1 MSSAPQ
7 NNAPPGAPAAASAAV
22 SAVREVEMKLHLDPR
37 DLPRVADL
45 PALKEKAEGAP
56 AVRALRTVYYD
67 TPDRRLFLGGVA
79 LRVRQDGDR
88 FVQTLKTINAATPGD
103 SAAVAIRKK
112 WDWAIPTAAPDMTPL
127 DAEGVAAL
135 VPEDARAALVP
146 QFTTE
151 FRRTTLLVRP
161 DALTSIE
168 MAVDDGQ
175 ITAGNACAR
184 ISEVELELKS
194 GRIGR
199 LFDLALVLQRRVP
212 VRIGTESKA
221 EIGDRLVTG
230 RLPAPVLPEPLG
242 LTPVTTVAEAYRHIV
257 RHGLRLLLAN
267 EACALAGGDVEGLHQ
282 MRVALR
288 RLRTA
293 IRLFR
298 PLAGVPDA
306 CRAGN
311 DIRWFSRQLG
321 PARDWD
327 VLLSH
332 GIAPF
337 AATEK
342 APADGIAALTVAVR
356 EARRAPA
363 LAAVE
368 AIQSPRCAGLILAL
382 GAWLEE
388 GAWQSGAAPAVRG
401 QLDRPMAELSGPWLA
416 AQHAKALKAGAL
428 KAGRDLNDADAATR
442 DRLRRRLR
450 KLRHTAEFFRGLY
463 AETATVPFI
472 TTLDALLA
480 ALDAEHDATVAGD
493 HLRRLSADRP
503 EQRPAADAT
512 VRWLAKQADK
522 RRKALPGLWKA
533 YRDGPVFW

>member
-7 NNAPPGAPAAASAAV
+7 NAAHQSAPAAV
-22 SAVREVEMKLHLDPR
+22 SAVREVEMKLLLDPR
-37 DLPRVADL
+37 DLPRVPDL
-45 PALKEKAEGAP
+45 PALKAAAEGAP
-56 AVRALRTVYYD
+56 VIRSLRTVYYD
-67 TPDRRLFLGGVA
+67 TPDRRLFAGGVA

-88 FVQTLKTINAATPGD
+88 FVQTLKTVNAATPGD

-112 WDWAIPTAAPDMTPL
+112 WDWTIPTAAPDMAPL
-127 DAEGVAAL
+127 DMEGVAAL
-135 VPEDARAALVP
+135 VPEEARGALT
-146 QFTTE
+146 QLFTTE

-168 MAVDDGQ
+168 VAVDEGQ

-194 GRIGR
+194 GRVGR
-199 LFDLALVLQRRVP
+199 LFDLALALQRSVP

-221 EIGDRLVTG
+221 EVGNRLVTG
-230 RLPAPVLPEPLG
+230 RLPAPALPEPLG

-298 PLAGVPDA
+298 PLAGEPDA
-306 CRAGN
+306 CRAG
-311 DIRWFSRQLG
+311 DGIRWFSRQLG

-327 VLLSH
+327 VLLSQ
-332 GIAPF
+332 GIEPF
-337 AATEK
+337 GATAK
-342 APADGIAALTVAVR
+342 APADTLAALAAAVR

-363 LAAVE
+363 QAAVE
-368 AIQSPRCAGLILAL
+368 AIQSPRCTGLILAL

-388 GAWQSGAAPAVRG
+388 GAWQSGAAPEIRAR
-401 QLDRPMAELSGPWLA
+401 LDRPMAEQSGPWLA
-416 AQHAKALKAGAL
+416 AQHAKALKAGRGLDGAD
-428 KAGRDLNDADAATR
+428 GRAR

-450 KLRHTAEFFRGLY
+450 KLRHTVEFFRGLH

-472 TTLDALLA
+472 AALDALLG
-480 ALDAEHDATVAGD
+480 ALDAEHDAAVARGL
-493 HLRRLSADRP
+493 LRTLSEAQP
-503 EQRPAADAT
+503 EHRAAADAT
-512 VRWLAKQADK
+512 ARCLAKQADK

-533 YRDGPVFW
+533 FRDGAVFW

>member
-7 NNAPPGAPAAASAAV
+7 NAATSGV

-37 DLPRVADL
+37 DLPRVPDL
-45 PALKEKAEGAP
+45 PALKAAAEGAP
-56 AVRALRTVYYD
+56 AVRNLRTVYYD
-67 TPDRRLFLGGVA
+67 TPDRRLFAGGVA

-88 FVQTLKTINAATPGD
+88 FVQTLKTINAAAPGD

-112 WDWAIPTAAPDMTPL
+112 WDWAIATASPDMAPL

-135 VPEDARAALVP
+135 VPEEARKALAP
-146 QFTTE
+146 LFTTE

-168 MAVDDGQ
+168 VAVDEGE
-175 ITAGNACAR
+175 ITAGNARTR

-194 GRIGR
+194 GRVGR
-199 LFDLALVLQRRVP
+199 LFDLALTLQRSVP

-221 EIGDRLVTG
+221 EIGHRLVTG
-230 RLPAPVLPEPLG
+230 RPPVPALPEPLG
-242 LTPVTTVAEAYRHIV
+242 LTPVTTVAEAHRHIV

-298 PLAGVPDA
+298 PLTGEPDA
-306 CRAGN
+306 CRAG
-311 DIRWFSRQLG
+311 DGIRWFSRQLG

-327 VLLSH
+327 VLLSQ
-332 GIAPF
+332 GVEPF
-337 AATEK
+337 AATGK
-342 APADGIAALTVAVR
+342 APADTLTALAAAVR

-363 LAAVE
+363 QAAVE

-382 GAWLEE
+382 GSWLED
-388 GAWQSGAAPAVRG
+388 GAWQSGAAPEIRA
-401 QLDRPMAELSGPWLA
+401 QFDRPMA
-416 AQHAKALKAGAL
+416 
-428 KAGRDLNDADAATR
+428 
-442 DRLRRRLR
+442 
-450 KLRHTAEFFRGLY
+450 AEFFRGLY

-472 TTLDALLA
+472 AALDALLG
-480 ALDAEHDATVAGD
+480 ALDAEHDAALARG
-493 HLRRLSADRP
+493 LLSGLSEVQP
-503 EQRPAADAT
+503 EHRPAADAAA
-512 VRWLAKQADK
+512 RWLAKQADK

-533 YRDGPVFW
+533 FRDKAVFW

>member
-7 NNAPPGAPAAASAAV
+7 NAASPGASAAV
-22 SAVREVEMKLHLDPR
+22 SAVREVEMKLLLDPR
-37 DLPRVADL
+37 DLARVPDL
-45 PALKEKAEGAP
+45 PALKAAAEGAP
-56 AVRALRTVYYD
+56 AVRRLRTVYYD
-67 TPDRRLFLGGVA
+67 TPDRRLFAGGVA

-88 FVQTLKTINAATPGD
+88 FVQTLKTINAASPGD
-103 SAAVAIRKK
+103 SAAVVIRKE
-112 WDWAIPTAAPDMTPL
+112 WDWAIPTASPDMAPL
-127 DAEGVAAL
+127 DSEGVAAL
-135 VPEDARAALVP
+135 VPEEARKALVP
-146 QFTTE
+146 LFTTE

-168 MAVDDGQ
+168 VAVDEGR
-175 ITAGNACAR
+175 IIAGTACAL

-194 GRIGR
+194 GRVGR
-199 LFDLALVLQRRVP
+199 LFDLALTLQRSVP

-221 EIGDRLVTG
+221 EVGYRLVTG
-230 RLPAPVLPEPLG
+230 RLPAPALPEPLG
-242 LTPVTTVAEAYRHIV
+242 LSPVTTVAEAYRHIV

-298 PLAGVPDA
+298 PLTGQPDA

-311 DIRWFSRQLG
+311 GIRWFSRQLG

-327 VLLSH
+327 VLLWH
-332 GIAPF
+332 GIEPF
-337 AATEK
+337 AATAK
-342 APADGIAALTVAVR
+342 APADTLAALAAAVR

-363 LAAVE
+363 EAAVE

-382 GAWLEE
+382 GSWLEE
-388 GAWQSGAAPAVRG
+388 GAWQSGAAAEIRA

-428 KAGRDLNDADAATR
+428 KAGRGLDGADAATR

-450 KLRHTAEFFRGLY
+450 KLRHTVEFFRGLY

-472 TTLDALLA
+472 AALDALLG
-480 ALDAEHDATVAGD
+480 ALDAEHDAAVARD
-493 HLRRLSADRP
+493 LLRGLSADQP
-503 EQRPAADAT
+503 EHRPAADAT
-512 VRWLAKQADK
+512 ARWLAKQADK
-522 RRKALPGLWKA
+522 RRKALPGLWKTFREGA
-533 YRDGPVFW
+533 VFW

>member
-7 NNAPPGAPAAASAAV
+7 NNAPQHATPSGASAAV

-37 DLPRVADL
+37 DLSRVADL
-45 PALKEKAEGAP
+45 PALKAAAEGAP
-56 AVRALRTVYYD
+56 AVRDLRTVYYD
-67 TPDRRLFLGGVA
+67 TPDRRLFTGGIA

-112 WDWAIPTAAPDMTPL
+112 WDWAIPTAAPDMTPF

-135 VPEDARAALVP
+135 VPEDARAALVSL
-146 QFTTE
+146 FTTE

-168 MAVDDGQ
+168 VAVDEGQ

-194 GRIGR
+194 GRVGR
-199 LFDLALVLQRRVP
+199 LFDLALLLQRSVP

-221 EIGDRLVTG
+221 EIGERLVTG

-337 AATEK
+337 AATGK
-342 APADGIAALTVAVR
+342 ASAAGLATLTAAVR

-368 AIQSPRCAGLILAL
+368 AIQSPRCTGLILAL
-382 GAWLEE
+382 GAWLED
-388 GAWQSGAAPAVRG
+388 GAWQSGAAPEVRA

-416 AQHAKALKAGAL
+416 AQHAKALKAG
-428 KAGRDLNDADAATR
+428 RDLEGADAAAR

-472 TTLDALLA
+472 AALDALLG
-480 ALDAEHDATVAGD
+480 ALDADHDAAVAGVL
-493 HLRRLSADRP
+493 LRDLSADRP
-503 EQRPAADAT
+503 DHRSAADAT
-512 VRWLAKQADK
+512 ARWLAKQADR
-522 RRKALPGLWKA
+522 RRKALPGLWKVF
-533 YRDGPVFW
+533 RDGPVFW